1 MEEVMLAH
9 TNASC
14 EFSIILD
21 ARLPPLPHYRRNPT
35 RTTRDH
41 WNFRG
46 PPIVQCQTLKY
57 NMKSRAGRGFILEVL
72 KVMLV
77 IPLPRSLPLPPRS
90 RVINYMPIARGEK
103 RSVEAVKVTDEMKAF
118 KA

>member
-21 ARLPPLPHYRRNPT
+21 ARLPPLPHYRHNPT

-57 NMKSRAGRGFILEVL
+57 NMKSRAGRGFILEEL
-72 KVMLV
+72 KVM
-77 IPLPRSLPLPPRS
+77 SLLYHY
-90 RVINYMPIARGEK
+90 I
-103 RSVEAVKVTDEMKAF
+103 
-118 KA
+118 